1 MDRQIW
7 LVILLRALLSSADDV
22 ASAGR
27 NPVEQIA
34 SILRDAKVNDG
45 VASAPASQDIGR
57 ALSQALG
64 GAMRN
69 VERNNGA
76 GNPVDAANL
85 GNLGGLNGLGQM
97 FHALSSATAQAAGG
111 PHTVSGTDSKHSSGG
126 HDNGCRF
133 HCKDRSMVKVQ
144 DPAYQLWSNGCG
156 TAGTLIIASHNN
168 ILLAICPNSFVVHAI
183 CICIC
188 FFCRYEHELGVRL
201 CALL

>member
-1 MDRQIW
+1 M
-7 LVILLRALLSSADDV
+7 LLHALFTSADDV
-22 ASAGR
+22 ASTGQ

-34 SILRDAKVNDG
+34 SILQDAKAKSG
-45 VASAPASQDIGR
+45 MASAPASEDIGR

-69 VERNNGA
+69 VEGSNSV

-85 GNLGGLNGLGQM
+85 GNLGGLSGLGQM

-111 PHTVSGTDSKHSSGG
+111 PHTVSGTDAEHSSGG
-126 HDNGCRF
+126 HDDGCDF

-188 FFCRYEHELGVRL
+188 FFCRYEHERGV
-201 CALL
+201 